1 MDAML
6 IMEIANILS
15 TMQTV
20 CPWRK
25 CVRSSEKVVYMELAQ
40 RLLLGWESSLANHQ
54 GDGGGVL
61 ETRTCCLEGW
71 AAYHLLPKSVGF
83 AILGQSVIPCFS
95 MMVYKF
101 SIGSEPCLGWFYLF
115 RSDRLIW
122 TSIIA
127 LGVEFSLSDS

>member
-54 GDGGGVL
+54 GDGGGIGDKNML
-61 ETRTCCLEGW
+61 FGR
-71 AAYHLLPKSVGF
+71 
-83 AILGQSVIPCFS
+83 LG
-95 MMVYKF
+95 
-101 SIGSEPCLGWFYLF
+101 
-115 RSDRLIW
+115 
-122 TSIIA
+122 
-127 LGVEFSLSDS
+127 SLSLTTKKCRFCNFRAVCLPLFFHDGLQVLDRK